1 MSGRKV
7 AFGVYK
13 RYIANMATKNLT
25 TDQKIDLILS
35 KVSGLE
41 KNQLSL
47 EKNQRNLEKN
57 QSNLEKNQS
66 NLEKNQ
72 RNLEKNQAIM
82 QEDLNS
88 LKRDVADLV
97 VMATD
102 TLALAAKTADRVSH
116 IESHLSKKSGF
127 TPFTSGAF
135 VA

>member
-13 RYIANMATKNLT
+13 SYIANMATKILT

-41 KNQLSL
+41 KNQGNL
-47 EKNQRNLEKN
+47 EKNQR
-57 QSNLEKNQS
+57 

-72 RNLEKNQAIM
+72 RNLEKNQAVM
-82 QEDLNS
+82 QEDLIN
-88 LKRDVADLV
+88 LKREVADLV

-116 IESHLSKKSGF
+116 IESHLSKKSSF